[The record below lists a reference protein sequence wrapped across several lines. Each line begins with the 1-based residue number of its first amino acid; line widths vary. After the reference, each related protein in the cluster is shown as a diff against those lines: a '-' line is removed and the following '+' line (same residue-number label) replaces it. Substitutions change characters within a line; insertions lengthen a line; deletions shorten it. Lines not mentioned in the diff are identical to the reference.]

1 MGALQNSPLNPF
13 PCLPAGRHQG
23 RGAFR
28 LTGRFSLSYLC
39 FKHLG
44 ENESVTKEMK
54 TQNRLLSKEKN
65 SYVVSVIGEDQV
77 GIVSEVA
84 QLLFKQGLNI
94 VDIEQTVIHSQFTM
108 VLLIQP
114 LQPHFQPNQL
124 RTNLNR
130 LAKKRGM
137 NITMTP
143 LHEFKGLRLAETKRP
158 YVLTLLGA
166 DRTGVVA
173 AFSSALAKHH
183 CNIERIKMI
192 ARGEFFAMEMWIDL
206 REANFSILS
215 RGLTAVA
222 KKVGMDIIAQPEH
235 VFKKRK
241 KVIVFDMDSTI
252 VDVEI
257 IDEMA
262 KLAGVGKKVAA
273 ITERGMRGEIKFSE
287 SLRKRVSFLKGLRLK
302 SLESIA
308 RTFKLTKGSEELILA
323 LKEMGF
329 KVALISGGFSYFTDV
344 LKKRLGFDYA
354 FGNELEIKEGR
365 LTGRVKG
372 RIIDAKRKA
381 EVLDEICCKE
391 GITRDEVVA
400 VGDGS
405 NDRIMVANAG
415 LGIAFNAKEILK
427 KVADGAIT
435 KNHIKGVL
443 YCLGISDLDL
453 KK

>member
-1 MGALQNSPLNPF
+1 MQFTSISQKKDL
-13 PCLPAGRHQG
+13 
-23 RGAFR
+23 
-28 LTGRFSLSYLC
+28 
-39 FKHLG
+39 
-44 ENESVTKEMK
+44 
-54 TQNRLLSKEKN
+54 
-65 SYVVSVIGEDQV
+65 YVISVIGEDQV
-77 GIVSEVA
+77 GIVSEVT

-114 LQPHFQPNQL
+114 LQPRFQPNRL
-124 RTNLNR
+124 RTRLNQ
-130 LAKKRGM
+130 LAKRRVM
-137 NITMTP
+137 SITMTP

-158 YVLTLLGA
+158 YVLTLLGP
-166 DRTGVVA
+166 DRAGVVA
-173 AFSSALAKHH
+173 AFSSTLAKHH

-206 REANFSILS
+206 RETNFSLL
-215 RGLTAVA
+215 RQGLTAVA
-222 KKVGMDIIAQPEH
+222 KKIGMDIIAQPEH

-252 VDVEI
+252 VDGEI

-262 KLAGVGKKVAA
+262 RLAGVGKKVAT
-273 ITERGMRGEIKFSE
+273 ITERGMRGEIDFSE
-287 SLRKRVSFLKGLRLK
+287 SLRARVSLLKGLK
-302 SLESIA
+302 IKNLESIA
-308 RTFKLTKGSEELILA
+308 KTVKLTKGSEELVAA

-329 KVALISGGFSYFTDV
+329 KVALLSGGFSFFTDV

-365 LTGRVKG
+365 LTGRIKG
-372 RIIDAKRKA
+372 RIIDARRKA
-381 EVLDEICCKE
+381 EVLDEICRKE
-391 GITRDEVVA
+391 GVTRDEVVA

-435 KNHIKGVL
+435 KDHMKGVL
-443 YCLGISDLDL
+443 YCLGITDRDLT
-453 KK
+453 KSKME